1 MRNSVTCPNCNSEN
15 AFYNYTCSS
24 CRFYLR
30 DRIYN
35 LDLWS
40 LIGSLIETPS
50 KAYRT
55 IIFSE
60 HKNFIV
66 FIFVFICIKY
76 LINTRFLSMIT
87 VGYFESTVELF
98 LSYVIVLGAMLLFF
112 LLFCFGYL
120 QIGKAIKF
128 YLRFK
133 DTLAIIIFSQ
143 IPFLFG
149 LVILFPLEQVIFGDY
164 LFSLNPNPFV
174 IKGTIAYVFLAVEI
188 ALLIWSMFLIFKAF
202 KAQTLNLLF
211 SLISSFVFVV
221 LFWTLLYFYSV
232 TVFTIYL

>member
-15 AFYNYTCSS
+15 AFYNFTCSG
-24 CRFYLR
+24 CKFYLR

-40 LIGSLIETPS
+40 LSGSLIETPS
-50 KAYRT
+50 KAFRT

-66 FIFVFICIKY
+66 FIFIFLCIKY
-76 LINTRFLSMIT
+76 LINARFLSMVTI
-87 VGYFESTVELF
+87 GYFESTFELF
-98 LSYVIVLGAMLLFF
+98 WSYLIVLGSVLLFF
-112 LLFCFGYL
+112 LLFCLVYL
-120 QIGKAIKF
+120 QIGKALKF

-133 DTLAIIIFSQ
+133 DTLALIIFSQ

-149 LVILFPLEQVIFGDY
+149 LFILFPLEQVIFGDY

-174 IKGTIAYVFLAVEI
+174 IKGIIAYVFLTVEI
-188 ALLIWSMFLIFKAF
+188 ALVFWSMFLIFKAF
-202 KAQTLNLLF
+202 KAQSRHLSFSLF
-211 SLISSFVFVV
+211 SSIIFVV
-221 LFWTLLYFYSV
+221 LFCTLLYFCSV
-232 TVFTIYL
+232 IVFTI

>member
-15 AFYNYTCSS
+15 AFYNYNCSN
-24 CRFYLR
+24 CRYYLR

-50 KAYRT
+50 KAFRT

-66 FIFVFICIKY
+66 FIFVFLIIKY
-76 LINTRFLSMIT
+76 LINIRILSLVT
-87 VGYFESTVELF
+87 VGTFESTVEF
-98 LSYVIVLGAMLLFF
+98 YWSYLIVLGSVLLFF
-112 LLFCFGYL
+112 LLFCSAHL
-120 QIGKAIKF
+120 QTGRGLKF
-128 YLRFK
+128 NLRFK
-133 DTLAIIIFSQ
+133 DTFAIVIFSQ

-188 ALLIWSMFLIFKAF
+188 ALVIWSMFLIFKAF
-202 KAQTLNLLF
+202 KAQSQHLLF

-221 LFWTLLYFYSV
+221 LFWTLLYFCSV
-232 TVFTIYL
+232 TVFTI